1 MAERIELPPVLKGT
15 AEEQAQQLR
24 SYLYRIATVLNVNL
38 DTAGSEAVTL
48 TDEERILINNIARAG
63 GETDDTYYPGGHNY
77 AEAETL
83 KSLIIKTAKFV
94 KTVQDTYNLILF
106 GEESA
111 QSDFGT
117 WNRKKGLRVDVTP
130 DGIKQTFSYAEIISG
145 LKDYEINSKNYI
157 KSGLLRTEQ
166 GLPVYG
172 VAVGKDVTTFSE
184 DGTETYNDGNK
195 CVELTAD
202 KLTFYIGQDPYQSK
216 VAQFA
221 GDELAFFQGN
231 EQKVMSLLANAL
243 TFLSGGKKLTEL
255 KPGELAFYQGADQ
268 QGNEQKVASM
278 KNDGLTFLSGGKKL
292 SELKP
297 AELAFY
303 QGNEQKVASLKDDGL
318 TFLSGGKKLSELK
331 PAELAFFQGADQQGN
346 EQKVVSLKNDGLTF
360 MSGGKKLAEM
370 KPAGIVMYQGEDSQ
384 GNEIKVME
392 LTGGGL
398 EFYYNGVLRSKMD
411 QNGTSFY
418 KGNDPT
424 NDLLA
429 KLSGTAL
436 QFYENGQLMA
446 EFSAGNQQ
454 QQIAPTIYFHENVEI
469 PSVINNPKGIKL
481 QSGNSIVL
489 IDPSKIHM
497 STDGLVSILGN
508 DNSIIRLIGSD
519 SDDKIFQADA
529 DGGVLAKN
537 IKSSEAEFTDLEVS
551 NLRVTGTISSPMPNF
566 VISSTQPASG
576 NNTIWLEPAG
586 GGTEPYIYTENVNDS
601 QTSDWTEVTTNVE
614 WTQTCDLAADITA
627 EGAKKLK
634 ISGKLYKNGST
645 AAWDGELTAVA
656 NVDDDEDVTEIDLG
670 TIGTFPY
677 MQSLKWDYGFTKEV
691 TIDDTITTGKI
702 VSITYTWTISRTT
715 DAFAALSYP
724 HDVSVTCSGGTG
736 SGTSDVCTVHY
747 IP

>member
-1 MAERIELPPVLKGT
+1 MAERIDLPPMLQGT
-15 AEEQAQQLR
+15 PEEQLQQLR
-24 SYLYRIATVLNVNL
+24 SYLYQMATALNVNQQM
-38 DTAGSEAVTL
+38 AGSETVTL
-48 TDEERILINNIARAG
+48 TDEERILMNNLARAG
-63 GETDDTYYPGGHNY
+63 GGAEETYFPAGHHY

-94 KTVQDTYNLILF
+94 KTVQDTYNLILY

-130 DGIKQTFSYAEIISG
+130 DGIKQTYSYAEIIKG
-145 LKDYEINSKNYI
+145 LKDYEINAKNYI
-157 KSGLLRTEQ
+157 KTGQLRTEQ

-195 CVELTAD
+195 CAELTAD
-202 KLTFYIGQDPYQSK
+202 KLSFYVGQDPYQSK

-221 GDELAFFQGN
+221 GDELAF
-231 EQKVMSLLANAL
+231 
-243 TFLSGGKKLTEL
+243 
-255 KPGELAFYQGADQ
+255 YQGADQ
-268 QGNEQKVASM
+268 QGNELKAMSLQES
-278 KNDGLTFLSGGKKL
+278 GLTFMSGGKKL
-292 SELKP
+292 SEMKP

-318 TFLSGGKKLSELK
+318 TFLSGGKKLSEMK
-331 PAELAFFQGADQQGN
+331 PAELAFYQGN
-346 EQKVVSLKNDGLTF
+346 EQKVVSLKDSGLEF

-370 KPAGIVMYQGEDSQ
+370 KPAGIVLYQGSDQQ

-392 LTGGGL
+392 LKGSGL
-398 EFYYNGVLRSKMD
+398 EFYYNGVLRSRMD

-418 KGNDPT
+418 KGNDT
-424 NDLLA
+424 ANDLLA

-446 EFSAGNQQ
+446 EFSAGNAQ

-469 PSVINNPKGIKL
+469 PSEINNAKGIKL

-508 DNSIIRLIGSD
+508 ANSIIRLIGSE
-519 SDDKIFQADA
+519 SEEKIFQADA
-529 DGGVLAKN
+529 NGGVLAKN

-566 VISSTQPASG
+566 VISSTRPADG
-576 NNTIWLEPAG
+576 NNTIWLEPTSSG
-586 GGTEPYIYTENVNDS
+586 IVPYNTSQDVNDA
-601 QTSDWTEVTTNVE
+601 TTNDWTVVTTNLE
-614 WTQTCDLAADITA
+614 WTQDCDLSTGINAA
-627 EGAKKLK
+627 GAKKLK

-645 AAWDGELTAVA
+645 AAWDGELSAVA
-656 NVDDDEDVTEIDLG
+656 IVDDDEDVTEIDLG

-677 MQSLKWDYGFTKEV
+677 MQSLKWDYGFSKEI
-691 TIDDTITTGKI
+691 TISDTITTGVI
-702 VSITYTWTISRTT
+702 TGITYTWSISRTT
-715 DAFAALSYP
+715 DEFAALSYP
-724 HDVSVTCSGGTG
+724 HAVTLTCSGETG
-736 SGTSDVCTVHY
+736 SGTADDKCTVHY

>member
-1 MAERIELPPVLKGT
+1 MAERIELPPELRGETGK
-15 AEEQAQQLR
+15 QLQEIR
-24 SYLYRIATVLNVNL
+24 SYLYRIATALNINL
-38 DTAGSEAVTL
+38 DTAGSETVTL
-48 TDEERILINNIARAG
+48 TDEERTLMNNIARAG
-63 GETDDTYYPGGHNY
+63 GGTDDTYYPGGHNY

-117 WNRKKGLRVDVTP
+117 WNRKKGLRVNVTP
-130 DGIKQTFSYAEIISG
+130 DGIKQTYSYAEIISG

-157 KSGLLRTEQ
+157 KTGLLRMEQ

-195 CVELTAD
+195 CAELTAD

-255 KPGELAFYQGADQ
+255 KQGELAFYQGADQ

-292 SELKP
+292 
-297 AELAFY
+297 
-303 QGNEQKVASLKDDGL
+303 
-318 TFLSGGKKLSELK
+318 
-331 PAELAFFQGADQQGN
+331 
-346 EQKVVSLKNDGLTF
+346 
-360 MSGGKKLAEM
+360 AEM

-384 GNEIKVME
+384 GNEIKVMK

-446 EFSAGNQQ
+446 EFSAGDQQ

-537 IKSSEAEFTDLEVS
+537 IKSSKAEFTDLEVS

-586 GGTEPYIYTENVNDS
+586 GGTEPYITTQNVDDA
-601 QTSDWTEVTTNVE
+601 QTSDWTEETTNVE
-614 WTQTCDLAADITA
+614 WTQTCDLATDITA

-645 AAWDGELTAVA
+645 AAWEGELTAVA
-656 NVDDDEDVTEIDLG
+656 NVDNDPDVTEIDLG

-691 TIDDTITTGKI
+691 TISDTITTGKI

-736 SGTSDVCTVHY
+736 SGSSDVCTVHY